1 MKHLK
6 IIKEDTVET
15 FVTSNSAGIPC
26 VCCYDQ
32 THENYDSNEPVVI
45 VTERPSPSRAFTI
58 NGVTYYAEDN
68 MTWEQW
74 VNSKYNTGGFVSVMC
89 SNSYCSHTFIKLGSQ
104 YVVDYNVEGMHGEY
118 IVLSRYDE
126 ENRFRLSSIPAPCIN
141 NAPTSK
147 PILQFTIYGYQA
159 SYPGIILAP
168 VGPDCQT
175 LTFDYEEGMTWIDWC
190 NSSYNTMNWTI
201 NDGRV
206 LHHLD
211 YAVYDGFNGTSI
223 KGTDTIDSDKCY
235 SYAI

>member
-126 ENRFRLSSIPAPCIN
+126 ENHFRLSSIPAPCIN

-147 PILQFTIYGYQA
+147 PILQFTIEVMSPTLPGYTTGH
-159 SYPGIILAP
+159 S
-168 VGPDCQT
+168 C
-175 LTFDYEEGMTWIDWC
+175 TFDYEEGMTWIDWC
-190 NSSYNTMNWTI
+190 NSSYNTLGYYI
-201 NDGRV
+201 
-206 LHHLD
+206 
-211 YAVYDGFNGTSI
+211 FNGPEFDFVIHEFGDFVVYHGASI
-223 KGTDTIDSDKCY
+223 RPTDTIMNTTYNYY
-235 SYAI
+235 S

>member
-32 THENYDSNEPVVI
+32 THENYDSNEPVVM
-45 VTERPSPSRAFTI
+45 VTERP
-58 NGVTYYAEDN
+58 
-68 MTWEQW
+68 
-74 VNSKYNTGGFVSVMC
+74 
-89 SNSYCSHTFIKLGSQ
+89 
-104 YVVDYNVEGMHGEY
+104 
-118 IVLSRYDE
+118 
-126 ENRFRLSSIPAPCIN
+126 
-141 NAPTSK
+141 APTSK

-168 VGPDCQT
+168 VVPDCQT

-190 NSSYNTMNWTI
+190 NSSYNTLNWTI

-223 KGTDTIDSDKCY
+223 KGTDTIDGDKCY
-235 SYAI
+235 SYSI